1 MAIYLDTETTGLSP
15 RQGASIVELAIV
27 DERGETL
34 INTLINPKKTI
45 PWQATKVHGITDAM
59 VQNKPSLQELMPEII
74 KIIQGKQI
82 VIYNSTFDAPFFP
95 GSLSQASRVDCA
107 MRQFS
112 QAIESRS
119 WKKLDFAASHVGHTW
134 TGVAHRALAD
144 ALACKSVWNWIQ
156 QKGSNSAGN
165 FNQSAVIKRCASCA
179 KQLRIP
185 SGKLLDV
192 TCPSCRHTFRLQT

>member
-59 VQNKPSLQELMPEII
+59 VQNKPSLQELMHELI

-95 GSLSQASRVDCA
+95 GSLFQASRVDCA

-156 QKGSNSAGN
+156 HKGSNSAGN

-185 SGKLLDV
+185 
-192 TCPSCRHTFRLQT
+192 